1 MGVMGLGE
9 NGPKVPGALDVA
21 ISPSPS
27 PPPPQYDKRGME
39 HVRQDSRPKNFLV
52 AYPKP

>member
-9 NGPKVPGALDVA
+9 NGPKVPGALDMA
-21 ISPSPS
+21 ISS
-27 PPPPQYDKRGME
+27 PPPQYDKRGME